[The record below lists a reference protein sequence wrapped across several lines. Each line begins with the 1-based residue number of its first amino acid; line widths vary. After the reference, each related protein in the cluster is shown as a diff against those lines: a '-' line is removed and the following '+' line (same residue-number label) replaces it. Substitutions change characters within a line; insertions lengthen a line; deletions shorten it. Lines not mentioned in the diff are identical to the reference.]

1 MIVEPDPA
9 LAPVILP
16 VIVPIVQVKVLD
28 ALAVKPIFGPV
39 PLQVAAVDAFV
50 TAGVGLTVTVI
61 GNADPAHEPV
71 VEVGVTLYITVPAVA
86 LLGLV
91 NV

>member
-1 MIVEPDPA
+1 MEDAWQRDARII
-9 LAPVILP
+9 LLLVI
-16 VIVPIVQVKVLD
+16 D
-28 ALAVKPIFGPV
+28 
-39 PLQVAAVDAFV
+39 
-50 TAGVGLTVTVI
+50 GLTVTVI

-71 VEVGVTLYITVPAVA
+71 VEVGVTLYTTVPAIA